1 MSGVSGVRLRFF
13 VLFCVFLSLLMV
25 APAVWPVDALANPAQ
40 AQQGTTYRYNG
51 DGIYP
56 WRQSKKAAPPA
67 AEAVQPEDVAAEEPA
82 GEEAGS
88 LEKEAAAMQEEAGEE
103 KICRYQSLAMVLG
116 RAEPLRHAQPAEAA
130 HLFGPLAGDKF
141 YISIVIDDVGVD
153 YKRSARAIDLP
164 AAVTLAFL
172 PYARHLQEQ
181 VQKAAQNGH
190 ELMVHLP
197 MEPLRMTANPGPDFL
212 GLEHDTAEL
221 KRRIARNLDAFAGYK
236 GVNNHMGSA
245 FTRHAEGLDVLMRD
259 LKRRG
264 VYFLDSKT
272 APDSVA
278 EEVARKHGVPTT
290 QRDVFLDHFET
301 AEQVRAALEKTER
314 IARQGG
320 YAVAI
325 GHPKDITLSALESWL
340 PTVAAKNI
348 EIIPMSEMIRKRQ
361 DARHK
366 NYSAVQTQPAVI
378 PAAAAPAAAARD

>member
-1 MSGVSGVRLRFF
+1 
-13 VLFCVFLSLLMV
+13 
-25 APAVWPVDALANPAQ
+25 
-40 AQQGTTYRYNG
+40 
-51 DGIYP
+51 
-56 WRQSKKAAPPA
+56 
-67 AEAVQPEDVAAEEPA
+67 
-82 GEEAGS
+82 
-88 LEKEAAAMQEEAGEE
+88 
-103 KICRYQSLAMVLG
+103 
-116 RAEPLRHAQPAEAA
+116 
-130 HLFGPLAGDKF
+130 
-141 YISIVIDDVGVD
+141 
-153 YKRSARAIDLP
+153 
-164 AAVTLAFL
+164 
-172 PYARHLQEQ
+172 
-181 VQKAAQNGH
+181 
-190 ELMVHLP
+190 
-197 MEPLRMTANPGPDFL
+197 MTANPGPDFL